1 MPEINLAVEEWLAD
15 HASRGCNPRS
25 VADAMINAGFDP
37 GVAHEAVHATYTGIQ
52 SLHPD
57 VLGVEAGPGKY
68 RYDKCPVAS
77 GNLVRALDRDVKV
90 LMRCER
96 PQIISFDGV
105 FSPEECNAV
114 IERSRPRLKPSTVYL
129 NSRDRNRTSET
140 ASFWRGED
148 AFIDRLDQRIA
159 SLMNWPVANGEALQ
173 VQHYRLAGEY
183 RSHYDYY
190 PPRRSGVIARGRK
203 GGQRGATLIV
213 YLNDP
218 FEGGATHF
226 PNIGLSVAA
235 RQGGGL
241 YFRYMNARR
250 QLDPLTEHAG
260 MPVLAGEKWI
270 ITKWMTEHPQEARIE
285 AE

>member
-1 MPEINLAVEEWLAD
+1 VRKRNS
-15 HASRGCNPRS
+15 HARCPRKSRLVC
-25 VADAMINAGFDP
+25 
-37 GVAHEAVHATYTGIQ
+37 TGRLFFTR
-52 SLHPD
+52 LH
-57 VLGVEAGPGKY
+57 
-68 RYDKCPVAS
+68 
-77 GNLVRALDRDVKV
+77 
-90 LMRCER
+90 
-96 PQIISFDGV
+96 ISQ
-105 FSPEECNAV
+105 
-114 IERSRPRLKPSTVYL
+114 RRPRLFAL
-129 NSRDRNRTSET
+129 I
-140 ASFWRGED
+140 A
-148 AFIDRLDQRIA
+148 QRYRQRSA
-159 SLMNWPVANGEALQ
+159 QAQSANGEALQ